1 MTMPTTRLV
10 MRFLLGVALLTPGC
24 ATTWQAQPMPPAEA
38 LRGGATEILVTLK
51 DRSKVRMRDPAA
63 IGDSLIGWTNPSQFE
78 DAAPARLSYPIA
90 DVGSVSI
97 RKSDTGI
104 NIATGAIAG
113 GLLFVVSVGVL
124 WAIYC
129 SAGCD

>member
-1 MTMPTTRLV
+1 MPTTRLV
-10 MRFLLGVALLTPGC
+10 VSFLLGVALLTSGC
-24 ATTWQAQPMPPAEA
+24 ATTWQVQSLPPAEV

-51 DRSKVRMRDPAA
+51 DRSRMRMRDPAA
-63 IGDSLIGWTNPSQFE
+63 AGDSLIGWTVPSQFE
-78 DAAPARLSYPIA
+78 GTAPARLSYPLA

-97 RKSDTGI
+97 RKSDTGL
-104 NIATGAIAG
+104 NIATGVIAG